1 MLYAR
6 ARVSTDACPIYIRR
20 LFALLAMRQTVGTP
34 TAATVPERI
43 VLCILGDWHKLT
55 CIKDNGSKIHA
66 MGKLAACEARTLD
79 TKSNSLACNVVH
91 DGNSCN

>member
-1 MLYAR
+1 
-6 ARVSTDACPIYIRR
+6 
-20 LFALLAMRQTVGTP
+20 MRHTVGTP

-79 TKSNSLACNVVH
+79 TKTNALAFVVLQQQHNCN
-91 DGNSCN
+91 